1 MSRQIII
8 DITDGQ
14 TGNPAVRMARPLSL
28 TVCDGEQ
35 VAVVGDNAAGKT
47 RLVETLSGILP
58 VQGTALKFDFY
69 PSPLRL
75 V

>member
-1 MSRQIII
+1 MPRQIII
-8 DITDGQ
+8 EIKDGQ

-47 RLVETLSGILP
+47 RLVET
-58 VQGTALKFDFY
+58 
-69 PSPLRL
+69 
-75 V
+75 

>member
-1 MSRQIII
+1 MPRQIII
-8 DITDGQ
+8 DIKDGQ

-47 RLVETLSGILP
+47 RLVETLSGILGFRKHKVHRIP
-58 VQGTALKFDFY
+58 RY
-69 PSPLRL
+69 LRWR
-75 V
+75 